1 MFRYGTEV
9 DFEMA
14 AIQYRMASETQHNAQ
29 AIFNLGE
36 IPMTITINEM
46 TIAMTIAMT
55 IQKTIAMPM
64 AMALTIAR
72 TITMVKAIN
81 LSIYHK

>member
-1 MFRYGTEV
+1 MSRYGTEV

-46 TIAMTIAMT
+46 TIAMTI
-55 IQKTIAMPM
+55 QKTIAMPM